1 MKLLETAIV
10 AALLA
15 LAAGCSPVEDAA
27 AAPNAPLAAA
37 SSVALH
43 PAVAPD
49 AEADG
54 YVHEYH

>member
-27 AAPNAPLAAA
+27 AAPKAPFAAPSGIA
-37 SSVALH
+37 MH
-43 PAVAPD
+43 PPVAPD

-54 YVHEYH
+54 HVHEFH